1 MGGNSPSPRHRRAAV
16 AETNYIAL
24 FYSHF
29 GATRYSR
36 LLTNAGWE
44 NRMCPVP
51 RSLSSSCGTC
61 VRYAGP
67 APCPTPDIPEEV
79 EKIVEVRE
87 GASSRYTTVYEFE
100 D

>member
-1 MGGNSPSPRHRRAAV
+1 MAYKS
-16 AETNYIAL
+16 YIAL

-29 GATRYSR
+29 GATRYAK
-36 LLTNAGWE
+36 LLKGAGWE

-61 VRYAGP
+61 VR
-67 APCPTPDIPEEV
+67 CEEV
-79 EKIVEVRE
+79 EKIVEVHE
-87 GASSRYTTVYEFE
+87 GEDPLYTTVYEFE